1 MGLNVNVNIKK
12 KFKVNGQEYESI
24 EDVPMEYREAFQK
37 ALVSAEHGG
46 PPPQPGAPRTKITM
60 NGVEYESVEAMPPVV
75 RMLYEQA
82 LKTAETETRPRAAAP
97 SPDQM
102 RPGYTNPKRSVFLG
116 ALIVLVLMV
125 IILLLVRILH

>member
-24 EDVPMEYREAFQK
+24 EDVPVEYREAFQK
-37 ALVSAEHGG
+37 ALVSAEDGG
-46 PPPQPGAPRTKITM
+46 RPQPGAPRTKITM
-60 NGVEYESVEAMPPVV
+60 NGVEYENVEAMPPVV
-75 RMLYEQA
+75 RMLYERA

-102 RPGYTNPKRSVFLG
+102 LPGYTSPKRSVFLG
-116 ALIVLVLMV
+116 AVIVLVLMV